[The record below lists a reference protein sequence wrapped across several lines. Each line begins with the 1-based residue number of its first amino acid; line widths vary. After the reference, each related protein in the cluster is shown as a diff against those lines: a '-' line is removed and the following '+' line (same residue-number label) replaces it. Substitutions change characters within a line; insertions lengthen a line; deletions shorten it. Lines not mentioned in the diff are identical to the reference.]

1 VLLGDRH
8 ISTLTWSVNNPSN
21 IRSLREKF
29 ERASSYL
36 RDVRAWKDRG
46 NKDEKEPSKRGV
58 DATALRVL
66 QGESLAYFRNGAR
79 EDLLGIAR
87 FAQEYGF
94 RPVIEGCDEGWTVA
108 DELGRAGAFAV
119 LIPRRRDPKDERF
132 TRPGGASIENAAKL
146 HAAGVQVAVRPENTG
161 IDTIGI
167 AGRDVLHMPVEA
179 GFAVR
184 GGLSEAAALE
194 AMTLVPARIL
204 GVDHR
209 IGSLEVGKDLDAIV
223 TDGDLLHYRTFVQ
236 YTVVDGKLVYDK
248 EKELYFAHIRPRP
261 KKPEEPAPAAAEE
274 PKAEEEKAEEPP
286 ADEKKDEA
294 KDEES
299 GDESGGDDEKK
310 DEPPKDDE
318 G

>member
-1 VLLGDRH
+1 
-8 ISTLTWSVNNPSN
+8 
-21 IRSLREKF
+21 
-29 ERASSYL
+29 
-36 RDVRAWKDRG
+36 
-46 NKDEKEPSKRGV
+46 
-58 DATALRVL
+58 
-66 QGESLAYFRNGAR
+66 
-79 EDLLGIAR
+79 
-87 FAQEYGF
+87 
-94 RPVIEGCDEGWTVA
+94 
-108 DELGRAGAFAV
+108 
-119 LIPRRRDPKDERF
+119 
-132 TRPGGASIENAAKL
+132 
-146 HAAGVQVAVRPENTG
+146 
-161 IDTIGI
+161 
-167 AGRDVLHMPVEA
+167 MPVEA

-184 GGLSEAAALE
+184 GGLSNAAALE
-194 AMTLVPARIL
+194 AMTIVPARIL

-209 IGSLEVGKDLDAIV
+209 VGSLELGKDCDAIV
-223 TDGDLLHYRTFVQ
+223 TDGDLLHYQTFVQ

-299 GDESGGDDEKK
+299 GGDEEKK